1 VAEKRQILDNL
12 QVNSEV
18 FENSIEIRCQISM
31 VPYKSTKEILNL
43 ELPPGYKTRQ
53 QVKSTNYK

>member
-18 FENSIEIRCQISM
+18 FENSIESRCQI
-31 VPYKSTKEILNL
+31 PYETYKSINVIMTI
-43 ELPPGYKTRQ
+43 R
-53 QVKSTNYK
+53 